1 MHPDDDT
8 PIYDELTAANARK
21 NFAADPL
28 GGDLPAPPPPAGDA
42 PGDDHDAGAAGHLNT
57 VTDFEWFEAHNRLMA
72 DVPDLA
78 PELDYIWAPELPGR
92 ELVMATEQDMAPHA
106 GRYDPGTDERFH
118 GGGFH
123 G

>member
-1 MHPDDDT
+1 MHPADDT
-8 PIYDELTAANARK
+8 PIYDELTAANARR

-28 GGDLPAPPPPAGDA
+28 AGNLPDRPTAADA
-42 PGDDHDAGAAGHLNT
+42 PGEPAPDAAGHLDT

-78 PELDYIWAPELPGR
+78 PELDYIWAPELPAR
-92 ELVMATEQDMAPHA
+92 ELVMATEHDMAPA
-106 GRYDPGTDERFH
+106 DGRYDPGTDERFH